1 MISNIASENVVHLKL
16 SILRFRIRDR
26 CSQLMAF
33 SPMPINEVGNHFQ
46 RLPII
51 MPTSLGNLLFYSTN
65 QRWRGVA
72 PIHM

>member
-16 SILRFRIRDR
+16 RILRFRIRDR

-33 SPMPINEVGNHFQ
+33 SPVPINEVGNYFQ

-51 MPTSLGNLLFYSTN
+51 MSTSLGNLLFYSKN
-65 QRWRGVA
+65 LRLRGVA